1 MTLETALE
9 DCGFTSAQAH
19 MLAEHP
25 WFNHKRKTQVELE
38 QILENIATIYE
49 CTREETIE
57 RILKFPPFAGLDHVR
72 VVREATQIYGDEQKV
87 KQAILKFPP
96 FAGLDHVRVV
106 REATQVYC
114 DEQKVKQAILKS
126 PSFAG
131 LDHVRVVREATDVY
145 CDEQRVIAAILKF
158 PPFVNSDH
166 VRVVREATQVY
177 CDEQR
182 VIAAILKFPPFV
194 GLDHERVM
202 RERSCMGKI
211 VGLDRH
217 QVIEFILDSPVLAS
231 YSAKRYLAG
240 IDVARTLAAE
250 GFEWNE
256 IMLKAFLCYY
266 TKSPYVPGTDRQR
279 ISHVPNAEQEPPLLK
294 KMRSYLKNHQ

>member
-158 PPFVNSDH
+158 PPFV
-166 VRVVREATQVY
+166 
-177 CDEQR
+177 
-182 VIAAILKFPPFV
+182 